1 MFDIVG
7 KRRWFFL
14 FSAIIT
20 IPGIIFIILTPLT
33 QGRIGLDFS
42 IDYTGGTIWEVHF
55 AQGTPDPAAV
65 RQTLSEAGIVESR
78 WPSPTAPR
86 ASTC

>member
-20 IPGIIFIILTPLT
+20 IPGIIFIVLTPLT
-33 QGRIGLDFS
+33 QGRVGLNFS
-42 IDYTGGTIWEVHF
+42 IDYTGGTIW
-55 AQGTPDPAAV
+55 
-65 RQTLSEAGIVESR
+65 
-78 WPSPTAPR
+78 
-86 ASTC
+86 

>member
-1 MFDIVG
+1 MFDVIG

-33 QGRIGLDFS
+33 QGRVGLNFS
-42 IDYTGGTIWEVHF
+42 IDYTGGTVWEVHF
-55 AQGTPDPAAV
+55 AQGTPDPGEV
-65 RQTLSEAGIVESR
+65 RDVLTGVGIEGSQVAITDG
-78 WPSPTAPR
+78 P
-86 ASTC
+86 